1 MKRVSSYGTGMF
13 EKLAGLKRKVKDSG
27 ESAALQTATDIA
39 KIAANYLEM
48 MDKYNSYGITREQR
62 EQLELKY
69 KKQLRSILKKG

>member
-13 EKLAGLKRKVKDSG
+13 EKLAGLKRKVKDPG